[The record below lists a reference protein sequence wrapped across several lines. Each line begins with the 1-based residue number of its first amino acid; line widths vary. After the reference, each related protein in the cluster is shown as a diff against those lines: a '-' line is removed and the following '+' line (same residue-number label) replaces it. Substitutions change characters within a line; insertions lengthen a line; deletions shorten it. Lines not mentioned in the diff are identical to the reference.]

1 MSHWPRHFVA
11 YADGLMADPPELRS
25 DEDPDAAWRRERLE
39 SLLRLGSVIAT
50 VGWLVAFVGLLIAI
64 RWQGV
69 LAAAQAQPG
78 VRLEA
83 LVLPLLL
90 SSAGVGLAGLGHLLR
105 IVPVIC
111 GTAAPQPETTGPPR
125 SFGAFL
131 RTMRSHE
138 G

>member
-1 MSHWPRHFVA
+1 
-11 YADGLMADPPELRS
+11 MADPPELRS

-69 LAAAQAQPG
+69 LAATQPQPG

-83 LVLPLLL
+83 LALPLLL
-90 SSAGVGLAGLGHLLR
+90 SSAGIGLVGLGHLLR
-105 IVPVIC
+105 IVPVIS
-111 GTAAPQPETTGPPR
+111 GMAAPEPGTPGPPR
-125 SFGAFL
+125 SLGAFL

>member
-25 DEDPDAAWRRERLE
+25 DDDPDAAWRRERLE

-50 VGWLVAFVGLLIAI
+50 VGWLVAFAGLLIAI
-64 RWQGV
+64 RWQGE
-69 LAAAQAQPG
+69 LAATQPQPG

-83 LVLPLLL
+83 LALPLLL
-90 SSAGVGLAGLGHLLR
+90 SSAGVGLVGLGHLLR
-105 IVPVIC
+105 IVPVIS
-111 GTAAPQPETTGPPR
+111 GMAAPEPGTPGPPR